1 MSLTEQ
7 VTKAQVKNIF
17 AKLKAGKTITKGE
30 QAMVAAYEAGTLP
43 ELTLEDVATHF
54 GVSRQATMTWK
65 RLMARDGKTWTSL
78 TEIEAWR
85 SAREER
91 VLPSDIHA
99 ARKAKLEREIKR
111 LDLRIAEDEKRLISA
126 QEVRET
132 GVRIASVWCAE
143 LDAMVSDLPGQ
154 LAGLAEADIQP
165 RLKAR
170 IEALK
175 LKIRKQMEAL

>member
-1 MSLTEQ
+1 MGNELIKRYRPRKRLTQME
-7 VTKAQVKNIF
+7 A
-17 AKLKAGKTITKGE
+17 AKLLGVAQSTIVTWERIGLDLNGTDEAICNWAADKRSNPDSQSRKTIGDSNLNTAQRTAGFDYAQTRTEKLKREIERLEIKIKREKGE
-30 QAMVAAYEAGTLP
+30 
-43 ELTLEDVATHF
+43 
-54 GVSRQATMTWK
+54 
-65 RLMARDGKTWTSL
+65 
-78 TEIEAWR
+78 
-85 SAREER
+85 
-91 VLPSDIHA
+91 
-99 ARKAKLEREIKR
+99 
-111 LDLRIAEDEKRLISA
+111 LISA